1 LSFGYAYSYTGLGFT
16 ANNPFYEISTFYPE
30 LKNWYGLLAGLIYT
44 LPYAGFGLIAGK
56 ISDKVNRKLFLAIV
70 VCLASAT
77 MGVSAAT
84 SSFAVFSLMRVL
96 HGMLNSASNPL
107 SFSLIS
113 DYFPPD
119 RRATANSII

>member
-1 LSFGYAYSYTGLGFT
+1 MGLT
-16 ANNPFYEISTFYPE
+16 ANNPVYEISTFFPE
-30 LKNWYGLLAGLIYT
+30 LKNWYGLLAGLVYT

-56 ISDKVNRKLFLAIV
+56 ISDKVDRRLFLAIV

>member
-1 LSFGYAYSYTGLGFT
+1 MSFGYSYGYTGLGI
-16 ANNPFYEISTFYPE
+16 AAKNPIYEISTYYPE
-30 LKNWYGLLAGLIYT
+30 LKNWYGLLAGLVYT

-56 ISDKVNRKLFLAIV
+56 ISDKVDRRLFLAIV

-107 SFSLIS
+107 SFSLIT